1 MCARLESHDAAPD
14 DLDEEELEEWAAE
27 QELLEGLT
35 ADEIFSLSDMD
46 EPPAGAP
53 QEDDDDEEILWRSFD
68 KGKARAASNT
78 DGDVDMDF

>member
-1 MCARLESHDAAPD
+1 MCARLEPQDAVPD

-53 QEDDDDEEILWRSFD
+53 KDDDDEDEILWRSFD
-68 KGKARAASNT
+68 KGKARAVANT